1 MSSPANRLTTL
12 RRRSNKH
19 RRQNSSVTA
28 ADALSHLTPSL
39 STAIAS
45 PCPPEKVNLSL
56 QGKDHLRIRTSPM
69 FAKFPKGKKTV
80 IIPTSPPPPSSPGFC
95 DTTPP
100 RVNPSTLPHRLRRVA
115 SSPHEATSSCPS
127 TTGPAYQAA
136 TTPFTPTLIPSPVR
150 PEKSLHILAHNHAR
164 TNRILSAKPGVHD
177 SRLAAVLDALDAV
190 CR

>member
-1 MSSPANRLTTL
+1 MSSRANRLITL
-12 RRRSNKH
+12 RRRSNRH

-28 ADALSHLTPSL
+28 ADAASYLAPSL
-39 STAIAS
+39 STANAS

-56 QGKDHLRIRTSPM
+56 PGKDHLGIRTSPM
-69 FAKFPKGKKTV
+69 FAKVPKGKKTV
-80 IIPTSPPPPSSPGFC
+80 VIPTSPPPPSSPGFR

-127 TTGPAYQAA
+127 TTGPAHQAA
-136 TTPFTPTLIPSPVR
+136 TTPAPIPSPVR

-164 TNRILSAKPGVHD
+164 TKRILSAKLGVHD